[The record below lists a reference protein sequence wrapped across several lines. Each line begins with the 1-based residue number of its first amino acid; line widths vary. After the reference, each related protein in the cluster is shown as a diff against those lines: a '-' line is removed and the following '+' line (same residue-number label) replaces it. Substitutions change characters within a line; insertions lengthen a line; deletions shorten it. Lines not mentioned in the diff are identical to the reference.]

1 MRVQLFDGL
10 SAARRKLNHGW
21 AATDSKWMQRR
32 HKWYGLDHD
41 SSWPKSTLRSSSC
54 CLLTSIFQPWCP
66 ISGFILTVSWPCTGS
81 RDSNLLLMF
90 FPVEAAAGHQ
100 KLINDWCRQ
109 DIGTG
114 VRGRSAWLLPVQS
127 IIWCQRGPPVTF
139 AECTECGGKIHHWYK
154 KIRSHL
160 SCVAWSSLVTSATK
174 DNLQDCTTLMHQCLN
189 GLAPSYLAADCVAI
203 SSMPGWRQLQSAAS
217 GQLYYIPRTKTMT
230 FGPRSFKVSGPT
242 IWNDLPARLKDSS
255 LSKNSFRKL
264 LKTFLF
270 DRWPLHLRICGVY

>member
-1 MRVQLFDGL
+1 MGYRDWLTVITQMA
-10 SAARRKLNHGW
+10 SAFL
-21 AATDSKWMQRR
+21 DSKWMQRR
-32 HKWYGLDHD
+32 HKWYGLDLD

-54 CLLTSIFQPWCP
+54 CLLTFIFQPRCP
-66 ISGFILTVSWPCTGS
+66 ISGFILTVSWPCGIT
-81 RDSNLLLMF
+81 RQLLAAHV

-114 VRGRSAWLLPVQS
+114 VRGRLAWLLQQP
-127 IIWCQRGPPVTF
+127 IIWCQRGPPATF
-139 AECTECGGKIHHWYK
+139 AECTECGGKIHHWCK

-160 SCVAWSSLVTSATK
+160 SCVAWSSLVTSRQRIIFKIA
-174 DNLQDCTTLMHQCLN
+174 TLMHQCVN

-203 SSMPGWRQLQSAAS
+203 SSMPGRRQLRSTAL
-217 GQLYYIPRTKTMT
+217 GQLYIPRTKTMS

-264 LKTFLF
+264 FERFLF
-270 DRWPLHLRICGVY
+270 DRWPLHLRICCVY